1 MIKKR
6 LLVSFLGILIL
17 SLHLFGQQENKPSF
31 AIKTDKPIKI
41 DGLLDE
47 PIWKIS
53 LDANDF
59 LQSHPERENPDSV
72 KTSVKIT
79 YDESF
84 LYFGF
89 QCFDSQPDQIS
100 SRIKNRDADM
110 RYDDSIYILIDAS
123 SDLTTYFYFIINPLG
138 TQSDGTITKDGQIID
153 PRWNEIWRAAVQYT
167 DFGWSAEI
175 ALDLSNLGITPEEG
189 KSLGIIFSRVVP
201 RLDSSFWTEPLDP
214 AFKISEIRELK
225 TLALAIAEKKTQVSA
240 YVMPSMEGKGSP
252 GINMGI
258 ETRHAFSQ
266 KMSGRLVI
274 NPDFATVEPDEE
286 QFNLTRYELRLP
298 EKREFFQ
305 EHEEIYNSPIP
316 LFYSKRIG
324 DIYGGVKLYR
334 KSDSYEFS
342 GLSVQTKKNED
353 LNEDSANFSLFA
365 IKKTILKSSTIRLI
379 AANKFAGGKNIGTAG
394 IDTVLNLI
402 GGLKFTGQAAI
413 SYGEINTNNLSFFLS
428 PSYDTESFH
437 FHFFYQQIDKS
448 FGENANNVG
457 FIKYDNCKELNLG
470 LSKDFHIGKAGF
482 ERITYDSSYDI
493 YWGMD
498 NTLRSW
504 QVDEKLSLDTTSN
517 FFLGF
522 HHTEEYKLYEK
533 GFRNNQTRVFA
544 GWDPKD
550 WRMFSISL
558 ISGENFDEKFRLLQI
573 DKRLYVNKK
582 MSMELALSSLNYPY
596 RGRGRNLG
604 KIHFYVA
611 VIRLLYNFNER
622 LSAKFFIQYN
632 ELIDKLNIQTKIVY
646 MFKPPFGSLQFVFQS
661 GDGRYGVKEIQ
672 KDTVFI
678 KLTYGF

>member
-1 MIKKR
+1 MTKKR

-17 SLHLFGQQENKPSF
+17 SLHLFGQQENKTSF
-31 AIKTDKPIKI
+31 AIKTDKPVKI

-47 PIWKIS
+47 PIWEIS
-53 LDANDF
+53 PDANDF
-59 LQSHPERENPDSV
+59 LQSHPEREKPDSV

-100 SRIKNRDADM
+100 ARIKNRDADM
-110 RYDDSIYILIDAS
+110 RYDDSIYILIDAAS
-123 SDLTTYFYFIINPLG
+123 YMTTYFYFIINPLG
-138 TQSDGTITKDGQIID
+138 TQSDGTITKDGRIID
-153 PRWNEIWRAAVQYT
+153 PRWNEEWRAAVQYT

-189 KSLGIIFSRVVP
+189 KSIGIIFSRVVP

-214 AFKISEIRELK
+214 AFIISEIRELK
-225 TLALAIAEKKTQVSA
+225 TLALTIAAKKTQVSA
-240 YVMPSMEGKGSP
+240 YVMPSIKESP
-252 GINMGI
+252 GISMGV

-286 QFNLTRYELRLP
+286 QFNLTRYEIRLP

-324 DIYGGVKLYR
+324 DIYGGVKLYG

-342 GLSVQTKKNED
+342 GFSVQAKNNED
-353 LNEDSANFSLFA
+353 LNEDSANFSLFT
-365 IKKTILKSSTIRLI
+365 IKKTVLKSSTIRMI
-379 AANKFAGGKNIGTAG
+379 AANKFANGKNIGTAG
-394 IDTVLNLI
+394 IDTVLNI
-402 GGLKFTGQAAI
+402 TSGLKFTGQAAI
-413 SYGEINTNNLSFFLS
+413 SYGEKNTNNMSFFLS
-428 PSYDTESFH
+428 PSYDSESFH

-448 FGENANNVG
+448 FGENANKVG
-457 FIKYDNCKELNLG
+457 YIKYDNSRELNLG
-470 LSKDFHIGKAGF
+470 LAKTFNIKKGSI
-482 ERITYDSSYDI
+482 ERIKYDSNYDI

-504 QVDEKLSLDTTSN
+504 QIDEELSLNTRNN

-522 HHTEEYKLYEK
+522 HYTEEYKLYEK
-533 GFRNNQTRVFA
+533 SYRNNQTRVFA
-544 GWDPKD
+544 GWDSKK
-550 WRMFSISL
+550 WQMFTISL
-558 ISGENFDEKFRLLQI
+558 ISGRNFEEQFRLLQI
-573 DKRLYVNKK
+573 DKRLYITKK
-582 MSMELALSSLNYPY
+582 MSMELALSSLDYPY
-596 RGRGRNLG
+596 RGRGKDLR
-604 KIHFYVA
+604 KRHFFIA
-611 VIRLLYNFNER
+611 VIRLLYNFNDK
-622 LSAKFFIQYN
+622 LFAKFFIQHN
-632 ELIDKLNIQTKIVY
+632 QLIDKLNIQTNIVY

-661 GDGRYGVKEIQ
+661 GAGEFGEKGTQGNTI
-672 KDTVFI
+672 FL